1 MFWDSHFNVVE
12 THVGNAHS
20 IEAIESVVD
29 SQKFSFCWAYSILGW
44 DLYVLN
50 WTELLLLVAG
60 CCCCCCVWHVF
71 FSLSSYVSR
80 CLNYTLC
87 YELHIRYSSTHSN
100 SIEYMLFVFFSSTL
114 SMLLHWLAAR
124 LVCCTQSWFD
134 FVSFLLFDSSRSV
147 QCAPNTFYI
156 HGMHR
161 ACIYMHVWKKNL
173 DTLKA
178 PAPAPTTA
186 NQPTKFHSR
195 RWF

>member
-1 MFWDSHFNVVE
+1 MRFLCAE
-12 THVGNAHS
+12 
-20 IEAIESVVD
+20 
-29 SQKFSFCWAYSILGW
+29 
-44 DLYVLN
+44 LN
-50 WTELLLLVAG
+50 GAAVAG
-60 CCCCCCVWHVF
+60 CCCCCCVCHVF
-71 FSLSSYVSR
+71 FSLSSYMSR

-100 SIEYMLFVFFSSTL
+100 SIEYMLFFSSTL

-178 PAPAPTTA
+178 PAPTTA